1 MNTGALPP
9 TLSKLIGWFS
19 VTPAEPISARLL
31 RDIPATFSEEQADAV
46 LDLEVIAARDQSRA
60 GRRLREC
67 TPSLFTRA
75 QAECV
80 RELLSLDPWDLRAT
94 LADAMEPCELR
105 DRLAFA

>member
-1 MNTGALPP
+1 MNTDALSPS
-9 TLSKLIGWFS
+9 LSKLIGWFS
-19 VTPAEPISARLL
+19 VAPAEPISAALL
-31 RDIPATFSEEQADAV
+31 LGIPGTFTAEQADAV
-46 LDLEVIAARDQSRA
+46 LDLEVIAARDQARA

-80 RELLSLDPWDLRAT
+80 RELLSLEPRDLHAT

-105 DRLAFA
+105 NRLAVA